1 MTNRLELNWKVDGFV
16 DEQRYYCSETPI
28 DIDNL
33 PTPKAIFNGDLRTYE
48 DLDINLDRTYYIR
61 IGSVRNGIEK
71 ISDETSVF
79 SSIFNPLEIPTIK
92 IVLDDESIIEKD
104 SLNRVSKWIDRVG
117 QYEFI
122 QNENSYKPF
131 ENSTLN
137 GLGVKQFN
145 ISHMRNNNPQLMNIW
160 NSVENIWAFCVYKS
174 TELSSVDKSI
184 IHIKNAGD
192 AVGFSAEAGSPA
204 ANNKPFAYARAQ
216 NSSPI
221 GTITDSD
228 IHVNDWVLVFY
239 EINMKENSGKISV
252 NGVTIIKENLWP
264 TAPIKTQSLDAID
277 IEIGGLSRFMD
288 GFRFVGS
295 VASIMLGT
303 GNSRVSDIDKLKLE
317 GWAAHKYGLTDKLPI
332 EHPYKKNSP

>member
-1 MTNRLELNWKVDGFV
+1 MTNRLELNWKLDGFV

-28 DIDNL
+28 DPENL
-33 PTPKAIFNGDLRTYE
+33 PVPKAVLAGDVRTYE
-48 DLDINLDRTYYIR
+48 DLDINLDRAYYIR

-79 SSIFNPLEIPTIK
+79 SSVFNPLEIPTIK
-92 IVLDDESIIEKD
+92 IVLDDESFIEKD
-104 SLNRVSKWIDRVG
+104 SSNRISKWFDRVG
-117 QYEFI
+117 NYEFA
-122 QNENSYKPF
+122 QSDNSFKPID
-131 ENSTLN
+131 NVLLN
-137 GLGVKQFN
+137 GLSAKTFN
-145 ISHMRNNNPQLMNIW
+145 ISHMKNTNPQLMNIW
-160 NSVENIWAFCVYKS
+160 NSVENVWAFCVYKS
-174 TELSSVDKSI
+174 TELSGVDKSI
-184 IHIKNAGD
+184 IHIKNAGN
-192 AVGFSAEAGSPA
+192 AVGFSAEAGAPA

-221 GTITDSD
+221 GTIADSD
-228 IHVNDWVLVFY
+228 IHVNDWVFVFY

-252 NGVTIIKENLWP
+252 NGVTIIKENLWS